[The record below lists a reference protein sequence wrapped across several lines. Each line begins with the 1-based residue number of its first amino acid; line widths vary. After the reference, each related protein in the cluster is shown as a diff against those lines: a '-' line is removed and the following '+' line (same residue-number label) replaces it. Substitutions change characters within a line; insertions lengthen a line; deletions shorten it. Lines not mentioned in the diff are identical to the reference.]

1 MNLTDLARVR
11 DEDLAAD
18 PAGRPSGAGAQALLA
33 AITAEPVKRQSA
45 VRRRVAWGAGALGLA
60 ASIVLATGLPFGEPT
75 TRYANAAIAVSRYEG
90 QITIEIKDPLARPE
104 EFREAFA
111 AIGLN
116 AEVKQ
121 IPVVK
126 EQVGA
131 LMGPG
136 TPDTGHFE
144 GWFSQEPIEPCAA
157 TTCVKMSVPKN
168 FPGRMIFGVG
178 REARPGEPYTFT
190 HWYLSPAMKDVKVE
204 GRPVAEVRAEVER
217 RGFKVGY
224 QLRWHTEKNA
234 YIQQRATADQV
245 EDNWKVETVQDYS
258 SDMLDIVVVPG
269 PEAWPAPS
277 PTPSPKWWE
286 KD

>member
-11 DEDLAAD
+11 DEDLSRD
-18 PAGRPSGAGAQALLA
+18 PAGLPSGAGAQALLE
-33 AITAEPVKRQSA
+33 AITAEPVERRRP
-45 VRRRVAWGAGALGLA
+45 VRRRLAWGAGALALA
-60 ASIVLATGLPFGEPT
+60 ASVVLAAGLPFGDPT
-75 TRYANAAIAVSRYEG
+75 TRYANAAIVVSRYEG
-90 QITIEIKDPLARPE
+90 QVTIEIRDPLARPE

-121 IPVVK
+121 VPVVK
-126 EQVGA
+126 EQVGL
-131 LMGPG
+131 LMGPV

-157 TTCVKMSVPKN
+157 TTCVKITVPRN

-178 REARPGEPYTFT
+178 REARPGEPYV
-190 HWYLSPAMKDVKVE
+190 HPMWHLSRAMKDVEVE
-204 GRPVAEVRAEVER
+204 GRTVAEVRAEVER

-224 QLRWHTEKNA
+224 RLRWRTEKNA
-234 YIQQRATADQV
+234 YIEQRATADQV
-245 EDNWKVETVQDYS
+245 KDDWKVETVQDHS
-258 SDMLDIVVVPG
+258 SDTLDIVVVPG

-277 PTPSPKWWE
+277 PTPGPHWWE
-286 KD
+286 RY